1 MAGFTTVG
9 QVLSLLG
16 SAPVRPGGTVAAE
29 FLKIAKSI
37 MPHPKKGTNGADLM
51 KSLLGKVM
59 QGGPAALLSN
69 PMGAING
76 VLGGQI
82 NGLLSSV
89 ANISGAGLLTQAIS
103 GAGGLQAALS
113 NFSNVGDMLSG
124 VMEAGAGQFG
134 LLDMISHE
142 GVLGMLGE
150 ALPDG
155 LNVGLD
161 VVAGPLQALDTVQ
174 GMVDRVGGM
183 VSAVASGS
191 LDLGDAFAAVTD
203 MTGQLNA
210 IVGASDGALAHVQ
223 DAVLGLAQVNAVV
236 GSIRGA
242 GEGLHGILQS
252 VTRPEAWD
260 VMQEIVFPIPPPP
273 LEP

>member
-1 MAGFTTVG
+1 MAGFTTVA

-16 SAPVRPGGTVAAE
+16 SAPVKPGGTVAAE

-51 KSLLGKVM
+51 KGLLGKVM

-69 PMGAING
+69 PMGAITG
-76 VLGGQI
+76 ALGSQVS
-82 NGLLSSV
+82 GLLGSV
-89 ANISGAGLLTQAIS
+89 ANIPGAGLLTQAIS
-103 GAGGLQAALS
+103 GSGGLQAALGS
-113 NFSNVGDMLSG
+113 FGQAGDMLSG
-124 VMEAGAGQFG
+124 VMQAGAGQFG
-134 LLDMISHE
+134 LLDVISHE

-150 ALPDG
+150 ALPEG

-161 VVAGPLQALDTVQ
+161 VVRGPLEALDTVQ

-183 VSAVASGS
+183 VSAVADGS
-191 LDLGDAFAAVTD
+191 LDLGAAFSAVTD
-203 MTGQLNA
+203 MTGQINA
-210 IVGASDGALAHVQ
+210 IVGASNGALAHVQ

-242 GEGLHGILQS
+242 SDDLHGFLQS

-260 VMQEIVFPIPPPP
+260 VMQEILNPLPLPP